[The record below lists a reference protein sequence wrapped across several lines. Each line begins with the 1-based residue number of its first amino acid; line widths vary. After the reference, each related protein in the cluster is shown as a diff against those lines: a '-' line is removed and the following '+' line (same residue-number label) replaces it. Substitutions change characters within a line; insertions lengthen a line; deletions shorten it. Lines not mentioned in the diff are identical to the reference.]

1 MARGILGDDGPT
13 IWMLIACI
21 LFWGKITDWW
31 GSATNK
37 LDDVVKTTSGV
48 FQSETSD
55 DLSLMQKQ
63 VNGWSVP
70 WSTLPKKRIHYEE
83 VAATLWTEMKKTF
96 VDEAKIIAICT
107 GLTAGELKAVAKSF
121 GVKKEKTFGLTVW
134 EGHIFAAFAQVC
146 EDNIISDD
154 LTQLRNIW
162 KKSGI
167 WPANI

>member
-1 MARGILGDDGPT
+1 MAKGILGDDGPT

-37 LDDVVKTTSGV
+37 VDDVIKTTSGV
-48 FQSETSD
+48 FQSQTSD

-63 VNGWSVP
+63 VAAWTVP
-70 WSTLPKKRIHYEE
+70 WSTLPKKKIQYTEI
-83 VAATLWTEMKKTF
+83 ASKLWTEMKAF
-96 VDEAKIIAICT
+96 SVDEAKIIATCT
-107 GLTAGELKAVAKSF
+107 ALSAGELRAVAKEF
-121 GVKKEKTFGLTVW
+121 GVKKERTFGMTVW
-134 EGHIFAAFAQVC
+134 EGHIFAAFAEVC

-154 LTQLRNIW
+154 LTQLRTIW